1 MNSRAHAAL
10 ILTRVIP
17 GPGNNQ
23 PQSLSEAIVDE
34 EQKPGFPQDQKA
46 LVRELCYGVCRW
58 YLLLDFWISSLMS
71 KPLKSKDRD
80 LYFLL
85 LVGAY
90 QLYKLRIPD
99 HAAISESV
107 NAAKALK
114 KNWATKLVNGV
125 LRQFQRQQKKLVSNP
140 DIAPW
145 IETSHPEWL
154 YQKLAK
160 NHPDNL
166 AEILS
171 ANNNKPP
178 MCLRVNITLTDPE
191 TYLELLHQAGIS
203 ASARA
208 SLPQIIYLEKAHNVT
223 ELPGFEEGLV
233 SVQDEAAQWAATL
246 LDLQADQRVLD
257 ICAAPGGKTSH
268 ILETCP
274 NLEKVTALDI
284 SSKRA
289 EKISDSIERLK
300 LNTEGKKVSVKV
312 GDGVDLEQWW
322 NGESFHRILLDAPC
336 SATGVIRR
344 HPDIKWLRQPSD
356 IKQLAMQQRALLES
370 AWKTLEVNGLLLY
383 ATCSVLS
390 EENENAINYFLE
402 QQQDAEEVPIQLS
415 IGSKSKYGWQLL
427 PHENQHDG
435 FFYALLR
442 KLPV

>member
-1 MNSRAHAAL
+1 MNARAHAAL
-10 ILTRVIP
+10 ILARVIP
-17 GPGNNQ
+17 GSGNNQ
-23 PQSLSEAIVDE
+23 AQSLSEAIIDE
-34 EQKPGFPQDQKA
+34 EAKPDFPQEQKA
-46 LVRELCYGVCRW
+46 LIRELCYGVCRW
-58 YLLLDFWISSLMS
+58 YLLLDFWVSSLLS
-71 KPLKSKDRD
+71 KPLKAKDQD
-80 LYFLL
+80 LHLLL

-125 LRQFQRQQKKLVSNP
+125 LRQFQRQQKQLTSNP
-140 DIAPW
+140 DLKPW
-145 IETSHPEWL
+145 VECSHPEWL

-160 NHPDNL
+160 NHPNALD
-166 AEILS
+166 EILS

-191 TYLELLHQAGIS
+191 AYLELLHQANIS
-203 ASARA
+203 AFANA
-208 SLPQIIYLEKAHNVT
+208 SLPQTIYLEQAHNVN
-223 ELPGFEEGLV
+223 ELPGFDEGFV

-246 LDLQADQRVLD
+246 LDLKAGQRVLD
-257 ICAAPGGKTSH
+257 TCAAPGGKTSH

-274 NLEKVTALDI
+274 NLEKITALDI

-289 EKISDSIERLK
+289 EKITDSIKRLK
-300 LNTEGKKVSVKV
+300 LDPEGKKTSIKVSNAL
-312 GDGVDLEQWW
+312 DLEQWW
-322 NGESFHRILLDAPC
+322 NGENFHRILLDAPC

-356 IKQLAMQQRALLES
+356 IKQLAEQQLSLLKS
-370 AWKTLEVNGLLLY
+370 AWKTLEPNGLLLY

-390 EENENAINYFLE
+390 EENEDVIKYFLE
-402 QQQDAEEVPIQLS
+402 QELNAEELPIQLP
-415 IGSKSKYGWQLL
+415 IGNKCNFGWQLL
-427 PHENQHDG
+427 PRENQHDG

-442 KLPV
+442 KIPV

>member
-1 MNSRAHAAL
+1 MNARAHAAL
-10 ILTRVIP
+10 ILSRVIP

-23 PQSLSEAIVDE
+23 AQSLSDAIVDE
-34 EQKPGFPQDQKA
+34 ETKTDFPLEQKA

-58 YLLLDFWISSLMS
+58 YLLLDFWISSLLS
-71 KPLKSKDRD
+71 KPLKNKDRD

-125 LRQFQRQQKKLVSNP
+125 LRQFQRQQKNLLSNP
-140 DIAPW
+140 DLKPW
-145 IETSHPEWL
+145 IEYSHPEWL
-154 YQKLAK
+154 YQRLEKTHPNDLAA
-160 NHPDNL
+160 L
-166 AEILS
+166 LS

-178 MCLRVNITLTDPE
+178 MCLRVNNTLTNPE
-191 TYLELLHQAGIS
+191 AYLKLLHQTNITAF
-203 ASARA
+203 ANTP
-208 SLPQIIYLEKAHNVT
+208 LPQTIYLESPYNVN
-223 ELPGFEEGLV
+223 ELPGFDDGLV

-246 LDLQADQRVLD
+246 LDLQVGQSVLD
-257 ICAAPGGKTSH
+257 ACAAPGGKTSH

-284 SSKRA
+284 SPKRA
-289 EKISDSIERLK
+289 EKITTYIARLK
-300 LNTEGKKVSVKV
+300 LDSEDKKVCIKV
-312 GDGVDLEQWW
+312 GNALDLEKWW
-322 NGESFHRILLDAPC
+322 DGEYFHRILLDAPC

-344 HPDIKWLRQPSD
+344 HPDIKWLRKPSD
-356 IKQLAMQQRALLES
+356 IKQLAAQQRALLETV
-370 AWKTLEVNGLLLY
+370 WKTLEPNGLLLY
-383 ATCSVLS
+383 ATCSILP
-390 EENENAINYFLE
+390 EENENVIEYFLKL
-402 QQQDAEEVPIQLS
+402 QKDVEELPLQLPI
-415 IGSKSKYGWQLL
+415 GRKTNFGWQLL
-427 PHENQHDG
+427 PTKNQHDG